1 MRKTNPWI
9 IVIFLLAFLA
19 SFEGCVTEKATL
31 KIERS
36 LTQNEFAYYN
46 DSFDKLRE
54 ELWEKAGYV
63 HSKVQMA
70 NFKLAYVSIEN
81 GRVRVETKTGCFSKG
96 GLASKYALRGDFDIQ
111 VDCHI
116 DFLKGRYDMDQYLAF
131 KVISKA
137 REIQETES
145 VVIGLIKKG
154 ELNFST
160 IFSGYIEKGKY
171 HHGNGRKIGNF
182 HGTLRIRRIG
192 NRISTLYKKEGKS
205 EWKKINTFRFSA
217 NDIIFGFALTNYV
230 SKRNTIKARSPITA
244 TFDNFRINDAQ
255 EIIESEI

>member
-1 MRKTNPWI
+1 MRNKSPLI
-9 IVIFLLAFLA
+9 IVIFLLAFLV
-19 SFEGCVTEKATL
+19 FFQGCVTDKDTL

-46 DSFDKLRE
+46 DSFDKLRDD
-54 ELWEKAGYV
+54 LWERAGYV
-63 HSKVQMA
+63 YSEVQRA
-70 NFKLAYVSIEN
+70 NFKLAYVCIEN
-81 GRVRVETKTGCFSKG
+81 GKVRVETKTGCFSKG

-111 VDCHI
+111 MDCHI

-131 KVISKA
+131 KVIGKV

-145 VVIGLIKKG
+145 ITIGLIRKG
-154 ELNFST
+154 DHNFSA
-160 IFSGYIEKGKY
+160 IFSGYAEKRKY
-171 HHGNGRKIGNF
+171 HPGSWHKIGNF

-192 NRISTLYKKEGKS
+192 TRISTLYKKEGKTG
-205 EWKKINTFRFSA
+205 WKKMNTFRFSA
-217 NDIIFGFALTNYV
+217 NDIIFGFGLSNYE